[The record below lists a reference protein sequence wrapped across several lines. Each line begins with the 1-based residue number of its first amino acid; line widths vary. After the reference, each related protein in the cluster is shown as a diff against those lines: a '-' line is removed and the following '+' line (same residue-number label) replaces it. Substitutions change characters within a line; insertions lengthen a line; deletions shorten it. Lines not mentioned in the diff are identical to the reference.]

1 MIQFSV
7 LSFRIY
13 QYIKTDYSESKL
25 NYTQLKHIGENMY
38 LSNLKINNFRQFEDF
53 SLALNKGL
61 NLLVGENNAGK
72 SSVIDAVRIV
82 LDTTSVEWMSIK
94 STDFLSG
101 KNELYIQLKFEDL
114 SARELGLFLEYL
126 TNEEVTTDVSKSCLY
141 INLSANITINPFKKT
156 QFIKTEIRSGLSNDG
171 PIIERDI
178 REYLATTY
186 LKPLRDAEVELS
198 AGRTSRLSQI
208 LGSNVSLA
216 GDERATQRII
226 ELLIR
231 ATQAIQNDSSIQMT
245 QEKIST
251 LLNSLTFK
259 SNIFTP
265 FLSLFGSKEYTEMS
279 APEKTF
285 ALKSI
290 LEKLSLELNTSGI
303 KHGLGYNSLLFMATE
318 LMLIRQE
325 EDQYSLLLVEEPE
338 AHLHPQL
345 QLKFINYLRTENSKL
360 QCILSTHSPVLSSKA
375 PLESLILMQD
385 GKAFPLRK
393 ECTALSGDDYIFL
406 EKFLDS
412 TKANMFF
419 ARGILIVEGIAE
431 MVLIPKIA
439 ELLGRPLEDYAVS
452 LVNVNGLSRK
462 RYAKVYRSNTAS
474 TSPSHLPIKVGC
486 VTDLDLWPDEAEATT
501 SNSYGFKHKIQPNET
516 TGRGGNLQHW
526 LNELTSEQI
535 NQKKNSKAEFDGELV
550 KTFISNDWTF
560 EFCLAKYGLS
570 EELYEALHGN
580 LIGYEDLSTDAQI
593 RSVQLYGEIENK
605 GDGKSEV
612 SYLLAKIL
620 SKYSE
625 RPSEL
630 RSKLPPY
637 IIEAIE
643 YVTEEFSN
651 DEEMPNEH

>member
-501 SNSYGFKHKIQPNET
+501 SNSYGFKQKIQPNET

>member
-1 MIQFSV
+1 
-7 LSFRIY
+7 
-13 QYIKTDYSESKL
+13 
-25 NYTQLKHIGENMY
+25 MY
-38 LSNLKINNFRQFEDF
+38 LSKLKIKNFRQFEDF
-53 SLALNKGL
+53 SLELNKGL

-72 SSVIDAVRIV
+72 SSVIDAIRIV
-82 LDTTSVEWMSIK
+82 LDTTSVEWVSIK

-114 SARELGLFLEYL
+114 SVRELGLFLEHL
-126 TNEEVTTDVSKSCLY
+126 TNEEVTTELNKCCLY
-141 INLSANITINPFKKT
+141 INLSAIITTNPFKKT
-156 QFIKTEIRSGLSNDG
+156 QFIKTEIRSGSNNDG
-171 PIIERDI
+171 PAIERDI
-178 REYLATTY
+178 REYLASTY

-216 GDERATQRII
+216 GDEGATQRII
-226 ELLIR
+226 ELLIH
-231 ATQAIQNDSSIQMT
+231 ATQAIQNDYSIQMT
-245 QEKIST
+245 QEKISS

-265 FLSLFGSKEYTEMS
+265 FLSLLGSKEYTDMS
-279 APEKTF
+279 APEKAF

-345 QLKFINYLRTENSKL
+345 QLKFIKYLRTENNKL

-393 ECTALSGDDYIFL
+393 GCTALSGDDYIFL

-419 ARGILIVEGIAE
+419 ARGVLIVEGIAE

-439 ELLGRPLEDYAVS
+439 ELIGRPLEDYAVS

-462 RYAKVYRSNTAS
+462 RYAKVYRSNSAS
-474 TSPSHLPIKVGC
+474 LSPSYLPIKVAC
-486 VTDLDLWPDEAEATT
+486 VTDLDLWPNEAEATT
-501 SNSYGFKHKIQPNET
+501 SNSYGFKQKIQPNET

-535 NQKKNSKAEFDGELV
+535 SQKKFTKAEFDGDLV

-580 LIGYEDLSTDAQI
+580 LVGYENLSSDVQI
-593 RSVQLYGEIENK
+593 KSVQLYGEIESK

-612 SYLLAKIL
+612 SYRLANIL

-630 RSKLPPY
+630 KSKLPPY

-643 YVTEEFSN
+643 YVTEAF
-651 DEEMPNEH
+651 PNEEAMPIEH